1 MTNLN
6 PNYVLIPF
14 QQLLGNC
21 QNNVFLG
28 LRLIEKVDKF
38 PEPTGEELQ
47 FMQIALNG
55 HITDIQQSR
64 LLFKEWVLKN
74 GFEEIH
80 NSIRITLERLFV
92 FKEVEKEVK
101 NNPNLDLPDLESK
114 LRREANKSN
123 FPNLVEG
130 INNLFPEPLQYQTQ
144 MESIN
149 NARNCFVHRNGIVS
163 TKDFNNDTDDKLII
177 KGSRFKMFFKKG
189 EDEILAEFGK
199 PGSENAALML
209 GAEEF
214 NIEFEKGNRID
225 ISLKQFIDILNT
237 CVFINADIDVKLKEN
252 IA

>member
-1 MTNLN
+1 MKHLD

-21 QNNVFLG
+21 QNNVLLG

-38 PEPTGEELQ
+38 PEPTDEELQ

-55 HITDIQQSR
+55 HITEIGQSR

-80 NSIRITLERLFV
+80 NSIRITLERLYV
-92 FKEVEKEVK
+92 FKEVEKEVNK
-101 NNPNLDLPDLESK
+101 NPKLDIPELESK
-114 LRREANKSN
+114 LRLKANKSN
-123 FPNLVEG
+123 FPNLVEE

-144 MESIN
+144 METIN

-163 TKDFNNDTDDKLII
+163 SKDFNNDTNDKLII
-177 KGSRFKMFFKKG
+177 KGSRLKMFFKKG
-189 EDEILAEFGK
+189 EEEILAEFGK
-199 PGSENAALML
+199 PGPENAALVL

-214 NIEFEKGNRID
+214 KIEFEKDNRID

-237 CVFINADIDVKLKEN
+237 CVFINADIDVKLKKN